1 MSKLP
6 TVMSGVTI
14 KRIELWVTNKTGSY
28 ESNRNIVAFT
38 DLGEHD
44 HISNPIWSKGNVQVA
59 ANAANTLYSTMTTQ
73 HAAARD
79 ISQTSSDLD
88 AIAGF
93 EGSVDYEKLQ
103 SARLL
108 SSSEYTVNNSLGY
121 VSLNFTLQPDE
132 VLAVAF
138 EYTYNGTTYQ
148 VGEFSADLTD
158 NTQALFVKALKN
170 TSNTPQMGN
179 WDLMM
184 KNVYSLGATTT
195 QKDKFKLDIQYQ
207 SDSAGV
213 YVSYIP
219 EAKYKNTKLLQVM
232 NLDRLDANNRP
243 NPNGQ
248 FDYVEGYTINKGRIY
263 FPVTEPFGSHLR
275 QYLNDEALAEKYCF
289 DALYDSTKTMANR

>member
-14 KRIELWVTNKTGSY
+14 KRIELWVTNKSGSY

-184 KNVYSLGATTT
+184 KTCTAWEPQARKRRSSSWT
-195 QKDKFKLDIQYQ
+195 
-207 SDSAGV
+207 S
-213 YVSYIP
+213 
-219 EAKYKNTKLLQVM
+219 NTK
-232 NLDRLDANNRP
+232 ATPPECTCPTFPKPSSKAP
-243 NPNGQ
+243 N
-248 FDYVEGYTINKGRIY
+248 F
-263 FPVTEPFGSHLR
+263 
-275 QYLNDEALAEKYCF
+275 
-289 DALYDSTKTMANR
+289 